1 MQRRTKGIW
10 ALMVLSLGMIIL
22 GGSLGYADST
32 DYAISITEKL
42 GRGVGNLLGSP
53 LEIPC
58 AIRDNI
64 SEQGAVGIVT
74 GLFKGIALFLRRALV
89 GADEAATFI
98 IPMDATLPRLCSK
111 KPAPVIETKK
121 T

>member
-58 AIRDNI
+58 AIRDDI
-64 SEQGAVGIVT
+64 SEQGGRWNRNRT
-74 GLFKGIALFLRRALV
+74 FQGNRPFSPP
-89 GADEAATFI
+89 GACGG
-98 IPMDATLPRLCSK
+98 R
-111 KPAPVIETKK
+111 
-121 T
+121 